1 MPQKTQIRALF
12 DHIAPDYDRLNR
24 LMSLGLD
31 ESWRRKAIRKLCR
44 DGCPR
49 RVLDVASGTA
59 DFTMDA
65 ARQLADSSQVVGVDI
80 SEQMLAVGRNKV
92 KKAGLQD
99 KVILQVA
106 DAENL
111 PFDDASF
118 DSVTVAFGVRNF
130 EDLPRGL
137 AEMCRVLR
145 PGGKA
150 VILEL
155 SYPDSRFLFWLYK
168 LYAVRLLPVVCGLLS
183 GDKEAYRYLPASIL
197 RFPKPPHFIPMLKQ
211 AGFQSVTVRS
221 FTFGVCRMYVA
232 GC

>member
-1 MPQKTQIRALF
+1 MPPKTQLRALF

-31 ESWRRKAIRKLCR
+31 VSWRRKAIRELCR
-44 DGCPR
+44 DGRPR

-59 DFTMDA
+59 DFAMDA

-130 EDLPRGL
+130 EHLLQGL

-145 PGGKA
+145 PEGQA
-150 VILEL
+150 IILEL
-155 SYPDSRFLFWLYK
+155 SYPDKPFLLWCYK
-168 LYAVRLLPVVCGLLS
+168 LYAVRLLPKVCGWLS
-183 GDKEAYRYLPASIL
+183 GNKEAYRYLPESIMK
-197 RFPKPPHFIPMLKQ
+197 FPKPALFVPMLKD
-211 AGFQSVTVRS
+211 AGFTKVAVRS
-221 FTFGVCRMYVA
+221 FTFGVCRMYMA
-232 GC
+232 ER